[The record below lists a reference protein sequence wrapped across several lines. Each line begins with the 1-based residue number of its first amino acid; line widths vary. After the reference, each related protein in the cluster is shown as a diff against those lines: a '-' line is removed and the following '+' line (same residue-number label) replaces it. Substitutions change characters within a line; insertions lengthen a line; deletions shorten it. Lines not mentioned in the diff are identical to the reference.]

1 MITRHKQKKQTS
13 VQLWYPI
20 NPNPK
25 RFAHKSHSTDRL
37 IFSDFPERTVTSNFP
52 DVDINVV
59 LQTKKGQQ
67 WSRPKDFGKQ
77 TNNLNKFERTQVNRK
92 KTEQISTLNRILS
105 F

>member
-1 MITRHKQKKQTS
+1 MYVKQKQLNRSYDYSPQTKKQTS

-20 NPNPK
+20 NPTPE
-25 RFAHKSHSTDRL
+25 RFAHKGHPTDRL

-67 WSRPKDFGKQ
+67 WSRPKDFGK
-77 TNNLNKFERTQVNRK
+77 
-92 KTEQISTLNRILS
+92 
-105 F
+105 